1 MQLEFNSSQKKFR
14 QEIRSF
20 LEETLGSE
28 WDGILPDT
36 YFTEENFPKVRLLT
50 KKLAQ
55 KGWLT
60 MSWPKEYGGL
70 EMSHVDQMIFSE
82 EMAYY
87 RAPTRDMTIGTEL
100 VGPTLMLYGEK
111 YQKEKF
117 LPSISNGDSIFCQ
130 GFSEPGS
137 GSDLASLKTSAIKDG
152 DDYIINGSKIW
163 TSGAHKSTHC
173 YLMTRTNTDAPKHKG
188 ISIFIVDMKSAG
200 ISVKPIENMFGVHY
214 FNEIF
219 FDNVR
224 VPAENMVG
232 QENEG
237 WYIAAK
243 SLDFERSGASRFS
256 AIKKNLEDILLLS
269 KNTTLNGSTLSSE
282 PKFRRRYSKLWT
294 SNEAGKLLSHK
305 VCWMQ
310 SQGLIP
316 NREAAASKLIGSE
329 IAQKISR
336 FGINSANLYGLLE
349 PDNNW
354 APMKG
359 RLSIDW
365 MDTISFTIRSGT
377 SEIQKNIIATRGLG
391 LPRS

>member
-1 MQLEFNSSQKKFR
+1 MQLEFSSTQSKFR

-20 LEETLGSE
+20 LKEVLGPE
-28 WDGILPDT
+28 WSGILPDS
-36 YFTEENFPKVRLLT
+36 YFTEENFPKVRFLT

-60 MSWPKEYGGL
+60 MSWPKQYGGL
-70 EMSHVDQMIFSE
+70 GMNHFDHLIFSE

-100 VGPTLMLYGEK
+100 VGPTLMVYGEES
-111 YQKEKF
+111 QKERF
-117 LPSISNGDSIFCQ
+117 LPSIANGNSIFCQ

-137 GSDLASLKTSAIKDG
+137 GSDLASLKTSAVKDG
-152 DDYIINGSKIW
+152 DEYIINGSKIW

-188 ISIFIVDMKSAG
+188 ISIFIVDMKTAG
-200 ISVKPIENMFGVHY
+200 ISVKPIKNMFGVHY

-219 FDNVR
+219 FDGVR
-224 VPAENMVG
+224 VPVQNMIG
-232 QENEG
+232 KENEG

-243 SLDFERSGASRFS
+243 SLDFERSGASRF
-256 AIKKNLEDILLLS
+256 ATNKRNLEDILFLA
-269 KNTTLNGSTLSSE
+269 KNTILNGISLSSE
-282 PKFRRRYSKLWT
+282 AKFRRRFSKLWT
-294 SNEAGKLLSHK
+294 SNEAGKLLAHK

-310 SQGLIP
+310 SKGLIP

-336 FGINSANLYGLLE
+336 FGVKSANLHGLLT
-349 PDNNW
+349 PDDAW
-354 APMKG
+354 APLNG
-359 RLSIDW
+359 RLAIDW